1 MFDISPI
8 LIIGVGGVLTG
19 LTVLTLL
26 IETDLARATGLRFR
40 QRLYLAG
47 GLGLGIFAFTL
58 KLAIIGGLTLAGS
71 RGDRPFAVRTIT
83 APPRAE
89 EPVAV
94 IGAVKWEALP
104 LTAPEPSSNPSTP
117 EKIALGERLFNGT
130 MLSRDGT
137 IACVSCH
144 DTKRGAG
151 VDGRQFSKG
160 IGGQLGGR
168 NAPTVFNAA
177 FQAYQFWDG
186 RAHSLEEQALGPIA
200 NPVEMGSTDLNAVV
214 ERIKADKSYV
224 EAFTAAFGGD
234 EPVRIEHIAQAI
246 AAYERTLITP
256 DAPYDRF
263 VRGDQNALTAQQ
275 VRGMALFESAGCAD
289 CHAGPNFSSASV
301 LTPDHGG
308 TGFRLFPAQ
317 PSVFDVKYG
326 LSADP
331 GAREKG
337 QSPGLWRVPTLRN
350 IALTGPYFH
359 NGSVT
364 DLAEAVRIM
373 AVSQSGRVLSED
385 PVLQP
390 AVAWLPAERRMMR
403 YRQTPIS
410 EAEIADITAFLRGL
424 TSDKLAA
431 DARH

>member
-8 LIIGVGGVLTG
+8 IVIGAGGVLTG
-19 LTVLTLL
+19 LTVLVLL

-47 GLGLGIFAFTL
+47 GLGLGILAFTL

-71 RGDRPFAVRTIT
+71 RGERPFAVQTIT

-94 IGAVKWEALP
+94 IGAVQWEALP
-104 LTAPEPSSNPSTP
+104 SEAPEPYNNPSTP
-117 EKIALGERLFNGT
+117 AKIALGERLFGDT

-137 IACVSCH
+137 VACFSCH

-151 VDGRQFSKG
+151 ADGRPFSKG

-177 FQAYQFWDG
+177 FQAFQFWDG
-186 RAHSLEEQALGPIA
+186 RARSLEDQALGPIA

-214 ERIKADKSYV
+214 ERLKADKSYV
-224 EAFTAAFGGD
+224 EAFAAVFGPED
-234 EPVRIEHIAQAI
+234 PVRIEHVAKAI
-246 AAYERTLITP
+246 AAYERTLVTP
-256 DAPYDRF
+256 DTPYDRF
-263 VRGDQNALTAQQ
+263 VNGDRNALTPQQ
-275 VRGMALFESAGCAD
+275 VRGMSLFESVGCAD

-301 LTPDHGG
+301 LTRDHGG
-308 TGFRLFPAQ
+308 RGLRLFPAQ
-317 PSVFDVKYG
+317 PSAFDAKYG
-326 LSADP
+326 LTADA

-337 QSPGLWRVPTLRN
+337 QSPGLWRVPSLRN

-359 NGSVT
+359 NGSVS
-364 DLAEAVRIM
+364 DLSEAVRIM
-373 AVSQSGRVLSED
+373 AVSQSGRVLSEA
-385 PVLQP
+385 PVLEP
-390 AVAWLPAERRMMR
+390 AVAWLPAERRLMR
-403 YRQTPIS
+403 YRRTPVS

-424 TSDKLAA
+424 TSGRLAA
-431 DARH
+431 AGKE

>member
-8 LIIGVGGVLTG
+8 LVIGVGGVLTG
-19 LTVLTLL
+19 LTVLVLL
-26 IETDLARATGLRFR
+26 IETDLARATGLPFR

-47 GLGLGIFAFTL
+47 GIGLGILAFTL
-58 KLAIIGGLTLAGS
+58 KLAIISGLTLAGA
-71 RGDRPFAVRTIT
+71 RGERPFAVKTIA

-104 LTAPEPSSNPSTP
+104 DTAPEPYTNPSTP
-117 EKIALGERLFNGT
+117 EKVALGARLFDDP

-137 IACVSCH
+137 VACISCH

-151 VDGRQFSKG
+151 VDGRPFSKG
-160 IGGQLGGR
+160 VGGQLGGR

-177 FQAYQFWDG
+177 FQAFQFWDG

-214 ERIKADKSYV
+214 ERLKADKSYV
-224 EAFTAAFGGD
+224 DAFAAAFGA
-234 EPVRIEHIAQAI
+234 ENPVRIENVAKAI

-263 VRGDQNALTAQQ
+263 VRGDQTALTQQ
-275 VRGMALFESAGCAD
+275 QIRGMSLFESVGCAD
-289 CHAGPNFSSASV
+289 CHAGPNFSSASL
-301 LTPDHGG
+301 LTADHGG

-317 PSVFDVKYG
+317 PTAFDQKYS
-326 LSADP
+326 LTADS
-331 GAREKG
+331 GGRGKG

-364 DLAEAVRIM
+364 GLTEAVRIM
-373 AVSQSGRVLSED
+373 AVAQSGRVLSEN

-390 AVAWLPAERRMMR
+390 AVAWLPEERRLMR
-403 YRQTPIS
+403 YKQTPVS
-410 EAEIADITAFLRGL
+410 EGEIADITAFLHAL
-424 TSDKLAA
+424 TSDRLAQA
-431 DARH
+431 AKK